1 MSRQLV
7 NKPAAAAKKSAAEIQ
22 TLRKKNLR
30 ALIKQWHGPTKL
42 AKELRY
48 SGPSF
53 LSQMIGPNKPISE
66 TTARGIEDVL
76 SLEPGWMDTDH
87 TAQPV
92 VEQVENRAYVDASL
106 INDVMVS
113 VMTVLNST
121 AVTVPPCLPGLV
133 SLAYEHAA
141 AHGRVDTDYID
152 RLVKLTVRE

>member
-48 SGPSF
+48 SGPSY

-92 VEQVENRAYVDASL
+92 EQAENRAYADTTL
-106 INDVMVS
+106 INDVVVS
-113 VMTVLNST
+113 VMAVLGNT
-121 AVTVPPCLPGLV
+121 AVSVPPCLPGLV

-141 AHGRVDTDYID
+141 AHGKIDADYID

>member
-1 MSRQLV
+1 MSRQLI
-7 NKPAAAAKKSAAEIQ
+7 NKEVPVTAKRTAAELQ

-30 ALIKQWHGPTKL
+30 TLIKQWDGPTKL

-48 SGPSF
+48 TGPSY
-53 LSQMIGPNKPISE
+53 LSQMIGPNKPITE

-76 SLEPGWMDTDH
+76 SLAPGWMDMDH

-92 VEQVENRAYVDASL
+92 EPVENRVYADTTL

-113 VMTVLNST
+113 VMAVLGNT
-121 AVTVPPCLPGLV
+121 ASVPPCLPGLV

-141 AHGRVDTDYID
+141 AHGRVDADYID